1 MSVLKPATEM
11 ISLTNLTI
19 QQNTRSFIDNDI
31 AHAVEAAA
39 VKCAKSVIVSS
50 ARRIDEDSLISTLTN
65 LGYSI
70 NVYNP
75 NTYEIFWDKVNEQEK
90 DKESNSQLC
99 GEVHGGSTKARGAR
113 RQKATPK
120 VAKG

>member
-1 MSVLKPATEM
+1 MSVLKPATDM

-31 AHAVEAAA
+31 ANAVETAA

-50 ARRIDEDSLISTLTN
+50 PRRIDEDSLIKTLTE
-65 LGYSI
+65 LGYS
-70 NVYNP
+70 VDVL
-75 NTYEIFWDKVNEQEK
+75 NTNKYKISWENVNEQEK
-90 DKESNSQLC
+90 DKESNSKLC
-99 GEVHGGSTKARGAR
+99 GEVHGGSTKTRSPR

>member
-50 ARRIDEDSLISTLTN
+50 SRRIDEDSLISTLTN

-99 GEVHGGSTKARGAR
+99 GEVHGGSTKTRSAR
-113 RQKATPK
+113 RQKTTPK
-120 VAKG
+120 VAKS

>member
-1 MSVLKPATEM
+1 MGVLKPATEM

-50 ARRIDEDSLISTLTN
+50 ARNIDESSLINTLTN
-65 LGYSI
+65 LGYTV
-70 NVYNP
+70 NVYNT
-75 NTYEIFWDKVNEQEK
+75 NMYEISWEKANEQEK
-90 DKESNSQLC
+90 DKESNSQLRS
-99 GEVHGGSTKARGAR
+99 EVHGGSTKTRSAR
-113 RQKATPK
+113 RQKTTTK